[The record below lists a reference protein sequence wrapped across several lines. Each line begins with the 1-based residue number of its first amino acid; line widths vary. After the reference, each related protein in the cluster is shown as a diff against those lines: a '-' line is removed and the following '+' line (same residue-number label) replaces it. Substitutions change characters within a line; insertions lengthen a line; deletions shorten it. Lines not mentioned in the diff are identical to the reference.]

1 MLRKISNQARPRNV
15 SIELPLERWPALQQ
29 LERYQEYVANQAG
42 EDPNFG
48 NDIELAM
55 ATWTGVN
62 PANNKIGSRQ
72 EAIRRNARSGG
83 NVHAFG

>member
-1 MLRKISNQARPRNV
+1 LQIVADGGDPMNVFRDPERNV

-29 LERYQEYVANQAG
+29 LERYQEYVALQAG

-48 NDIELAM
+48 EEVEVAM

-62 PANNKIGSRQ
+62 PADLK
-72 EAIRRNARSGG
+72 
-83 NVHAFG
+83 